1 MTNDRDMYYNT
12 YGYSSAFPNPMMN
25 NQNMPN
31 TAMPYMNLN
40 NELENRLSRIE
51 RQIKKLEQRISR
63 LENPSGYNQYNEPD
77 NSMYMK

>member
-40 NELENRLSRIE
+40 NELENRKVLLNNKI
-51 RQIKKLEQRISR
+51 I
-63 LENPSGYNQYNEPD
+63 YC
-77 NSMYMK
+77 